1 MINILF
7 AAILMH
13 GMKTAYR
20 RSPLLFEG
28 TTISSQE
35 IEPLFKLLGGGVT
48 SPQPTQP
55 TSTSFARQTPQP
67 RNGGTERTSLLV

>member
-1 MINILF
+1 MIITNPILF
-7 AAILMH
+7 AAMH

-35 IEPLFKLLGGGVT
+35 LEPLGI
-48 SPQPTQP
+48 
-55 TSTSFARQTPQP
+55 
-67 RNGGTERTSLLV
+67 